1 MALSLGAFTAASQPC
16 RPECPVVRITKALGP
31 KDRSVL
37 AAALEDASV
46 THAAIAK
53 VLTDNGHKISQD
65 AVGRHRRGDCSCGA
79 R

>member
-1 MALSLGAFTAASQPC
+1 MALSLDAFTEASQPC
-16 RPECPVVRITKALGP
+16 RPECPVVRITKSLGP
-31 KDRSVL
+31 KDRDVL
-37 AAALEDASV
+37 TAAVDSDGI

-65 AVGRHRRGDCSCGA
+65 AVGRHRRGDCACGH